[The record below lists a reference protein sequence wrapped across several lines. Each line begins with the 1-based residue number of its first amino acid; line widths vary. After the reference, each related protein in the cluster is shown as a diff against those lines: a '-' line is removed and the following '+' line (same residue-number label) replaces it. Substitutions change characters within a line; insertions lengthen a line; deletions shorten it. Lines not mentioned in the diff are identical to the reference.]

1 MKMQKTQEPLTK
13 EAIQQKIW
21 NIEIIVEEIKEVPQ
35 TYKTI
40 LKSLYFDMTSQV
52 LLRRKLNKL
61 CSDGI
66 ICKTSIPGTRY
77 GQSIF
82 FYIPKKYHIMIES
95 TRTGSDV
102 YYFFDYIK
110 EGKLHVVVNECW
122 KLEGSEWVK
131 TKEKKFFEGSVLKW
145 I

>member
-61 CSDGI
+61 CFQIQLDRI
-66 ICKTSIPGTRY
+66 DL
-77 GQSIF
+77 F
-82 FYIPKKYHIMIES
+82 F
-95 TRTGSDV
+95 
-102 YYFFDYIK
+102 
-110 EGKLHVVVNECW
+110 
-122 KLEGSEWVK
+122 
-131 TKEKKFFEGSVLKW
+131 
-145 I
+145 